1 MNDKIFIKYRNL
13 ITNECKLCGKIFPD
27 IKDLLNH
34 LKLDHNITIKNYYD
48 TYIKTESDNKCLVC
62 NKETKWCATYR
73 CYRLFCSQTCCN
85 NDKDKRKR
93 INETIKKI
101 SKEKYG
107 VEHYTQSKEYKEN
120 HSKLCIEKWGVA
132 SYFATDEFKKN
143 RIKDNQD
150 NYGVDYTFQR
160 EDIKNKIAKTK
171 LDNYG
176 DEHYNNRDKAKKTS
190 LELYGDEHYSN
201 RDKCWKT
208 FKEIYG
214 TENIFTLSSI
224 QNKSKNTKLIRYGD
238 ETWNNRELYIKTCL
252 DRYNTLCHSKIYCYN
267 DTCFSSSWEL
277 AYYIWL
283 KDHNIEFEYQPK
295 TYFLY
300 NYLNIEHRYCP
311 DFKINDR
318 IIEIKGLQFFEN
330 HDPTKRM
337 ICPYDRTQ
345 DDLYEAKHQC
355 MIENNVEII
364 TDCSE
369 YINYINTIYGKDFI
383 EKFRSNKHVS
393 E

>member
-1 MNDKIFIKYRNL
+1 MWKF
-13 ITNECKLCGKIFPD
+13 FPD

-85 NDKDKRKR
+85 ND
-93 INETIKKI
+93 T
-101 SKEKYG
+101 Y
-107 VEHYTQSKEYKEN
+107 
-120 HSKLCIEKWGVA
+120 
-132 SYFATDEFKKN
+132 
-143 RIKDNQD
+143 
-150 NYGVDYTFQR
+150 
-160 EDIKNKIAKTK
+160 
-171 LDNYG
+171 
-176 DEHYNNRDKAKKTS
+176 
-190 LELYGDEHYSN
+190 
-201 RDKCWKT
+201 
-208 FKEIYG
+208 
-214 TENIFTLSSI
+214 
-224 QNKSKNTKLIRYGD
+224 
-238 ETWNNRELYIKTCL
+238 
-252 DRYNTLCHSKIYCYN
+252 
-267 DTCFSSSWEL
+267 FSSSWEL

-300 NYLNIEHRYCP
+300 NYLNIEHKYCP

-345 DDLYEAKHQC
+345 DDLYEAKQQC